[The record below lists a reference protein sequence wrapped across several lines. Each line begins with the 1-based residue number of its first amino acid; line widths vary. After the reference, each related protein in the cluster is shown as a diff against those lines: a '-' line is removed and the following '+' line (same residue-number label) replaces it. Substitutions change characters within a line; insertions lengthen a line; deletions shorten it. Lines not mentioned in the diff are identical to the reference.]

1 MKATD
6 IALVIVVGIVS
17 VLGSYWIGNLILGD
31 PSNKTTEVYYMDK
44 ISDSIESPDVE
55 TFNVKAKNPTVEVYV
70 GNCQVGQVW
79 DTGKLKCVSKDGS
92 DDTTTDDTKTDTT
105 DNTKTNTTDN
115 TDSTNNTQNNSG
127 TSTNQNK
134 TGEWLNASE

>member
-44 ISDSIESPDVE
+44 ISDSIESPDV
-55 TFNVKAKNPTVEVYV
+55 
-70 GNCQVGQVW
+70 
-79 DTGKLKCVSKDGS
+79 
-92 DDTTTDDTKTDTT
+92 
-105 DNTKTNTTDN
+105 
-115 TDSTNNTQNNSG
+115 
-127 TSTNQNK
+127 
-134 TGEWLNASE
+134 